1 MSPVS
6 PVFHIVETV
15 RLSLNSKGTNT
26 FSLEI
31 KMSMV
36 FVETA
41 RTSKIKLTRGSHVLG
56 HILNQSLIGSRWGL
70 NPGPFNLK
78 SPTLPSELPCL
89 GIRWPFLFFDIL

>member
-31 KMSMV
+31 KMSML
-36 FVETA
+36 ERRA
-41 RTSKIKLTRGSHVLG
+41 
-56 HILNQSLIGSRWGL
+56 
-70 NPGPFNLK
+70 LK
-78 SPTLPSELPCL
+78 
-89 GIRWPFLFFDIL
+89 FLVV